1 MVTSHSTRAFI
12 PQWLAAAH
20 EVGASPRLLQLPF
33 FRLYAA
39 GPAILPL
46 FFILAGY
53 VCAMK
58 PIRLANAGLPDDARK
73 HIGSSALRRVVR
85 IGVPAAFGTVF
96 AWAVTEAR
104 LFTYVPYVELPGMW
118 LAWGTPKP
126 SPSFIA
132 AMKNLFKA
140 CVWSSWWLS
149 LILRS
154 LRHGR
159 WRIMLMNQIS
169 GVWLGN

>member
-1 MVTSHSTRAFI
+1 MVTSHSTRALI

-20 EVGASPRLLQLPF
+20 EVGGKPRLLQLPF

-73 HIGSSALRRVVR
+73 HIASSGLRRVIR
-85 IGVPAAFGTVF
+85 IGVPAAFGTVI
-96 AWAVTEAR
+96 AWAVTEAH
-104 LFTYVPYVELPGMW
+104 LFTFVPYVELPGMW

-126 SPSFIA
+126 SGGFIA
-132 AMKNLFKA
+132 AVKNLFKA
-140 CVWSSWWLS
+140 CVCFS
-149 LILRS
+149 LCVSDLDS

-159 WRIMLMNQIS
+159 WPTTTTSPIN
-169 GVWLGN
+169 GVWRGN